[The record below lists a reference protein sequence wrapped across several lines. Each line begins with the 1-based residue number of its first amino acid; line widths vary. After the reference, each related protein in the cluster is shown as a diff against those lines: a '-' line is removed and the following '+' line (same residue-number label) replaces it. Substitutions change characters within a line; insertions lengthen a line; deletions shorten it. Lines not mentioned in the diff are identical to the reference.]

1 MLTGSFHPLPE
12 TDWQTQA
19 LDPAL
24 REQQVTMV
32 PTSRSLI
39 PAAQRAPQRPV
50 FGKSRPTPKQS
61 KPSAARGFPIA
72 AAAKP
77 KATATTTSTS
87 STAAAPTCV
96 SPATSHRPLLQ
107 IQPQQPLQQQVQQQ
121 LQQVQQHLQHIQP
134 PLQLVPSDFGPQ
146 LRQVLQP
153 PQQAV
158 PTAATTEATTFESAV
173 SNLRRFAATV
183 EQPPPPQA
191 VPQAVPQSH
200 SAKLLLLLARLSR
213 DGKISNAQKSK
224 LKDLVIARNAA
235 VISALEVFEFDSDVT
250 ELVDTLQR
258 ICNRT
263 FIIDQPIVSLVP
275 LG

>member
-72 AAAKP
+72 AKP

-87 STAAAPTCV
+87 STAAAAPTRV
-96 SPATSHRPLLQ
+96 APATSHRPLLQ

>member
-32 PTSRSLI
+32 PTSRSLV

>member
-32 PTSRSLI
+32 PTSRSLV

-134 PLQLVPSDFGPQ
+134 PVQLVPSDFGPQ